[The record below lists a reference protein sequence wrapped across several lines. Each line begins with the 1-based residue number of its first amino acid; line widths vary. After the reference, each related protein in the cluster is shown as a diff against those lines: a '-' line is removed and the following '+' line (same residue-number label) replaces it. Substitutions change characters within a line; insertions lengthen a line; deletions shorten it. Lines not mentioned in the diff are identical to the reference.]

1 MILHELLILILS
13 KFLYNPFSDSPV
25 DAALLNTFLSYRKI
39 LHDIRGNLL
48 ATKSG
53 KSPFESSE
61 ESTLRKAA
69 GEADTR
75 WKNYQNY
82 LKSIAK
88 PNVREVT
95 IQKGKR
101 DTENAF
107 TNFLGAWSKKL
118 TPIFAKAEM
127 KVVSLDMTNIQFHVR
142 IRLNKDYLH
151 ENPENRFTLHL
162 AL

>member
-1 MILHELLILILS
+1 M
-13 KFLYNPFSDSPV
+13 
-25 DAALLNTFLSYRKI
+25 
-39 LHDIRGNLL
+39 
-48 ATKSG
+48 
-53 KSPFESSE
+53 
-61 ESTLRKAA
+61 RKAA

-95 IQKGKR
+95 IQRGKS
-101 DTENAF
+101 DTENAL

-118 TPIFAKAEM
+118 TPIFAKAGM
-127 KVVSLDMTNIQFHVR
+127 KVVSLAMANIRFHVC

-151 ENPENRFTLHL
+151 QNLEDPFTLDFAEKQYIMVIRLFSMCFCRKPINHKEKSHIISHQHL
-162 AL
+162 PLGAQKRHNLNLNFYLSM